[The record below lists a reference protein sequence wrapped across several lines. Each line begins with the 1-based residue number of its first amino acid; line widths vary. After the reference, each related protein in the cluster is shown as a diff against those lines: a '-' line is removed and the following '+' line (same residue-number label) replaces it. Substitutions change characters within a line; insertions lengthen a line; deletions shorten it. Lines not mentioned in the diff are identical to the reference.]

1 MWRLGHGSE
10 SGIERGGVAITLS
23 HRLGNRPSLCAGG
36 KVGGGVN
43 RGKPCV
49 TRRACQ
55 DLQQEDWISGV
66 PKTNKNSYIVRLGSW
81 RMVVGWGKWYP
92 LGLIHPV
99 CGFLIKCLS
108 GETVDAELPARFEGS
123 HIKRENK

>member
-1 MWRLGHGSE
+1 MGVVSTEANSASPGGHVKTYNKRTG
-10 SGIERGGVAITLS
+10 
-23 HRLGNRPSLCAGG
+23 C
-36 KVGGGVN
+36 
-43 RGKPCV
+43 
-49 TRRACQ
+49 
-55 DLQQEDWISGV
+55 GV
-66 PKTNKNSYIVRLGSW
+66 PETNKNSYIVRLGSW